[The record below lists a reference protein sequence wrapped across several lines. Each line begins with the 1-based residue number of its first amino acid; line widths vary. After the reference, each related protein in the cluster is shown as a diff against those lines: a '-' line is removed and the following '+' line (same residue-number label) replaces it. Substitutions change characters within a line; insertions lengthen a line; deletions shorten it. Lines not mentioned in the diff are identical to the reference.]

1 METQSTLPPTLE
13 WLRWNCRRMF
23 LRAMVIDLKIGVND
37 DERKVAQR
45 VQFDIDVYVP
55 LTKSAPQAD
64 RVEEI
69 VEYNVMRRAVRA
81 ATAGDHVELQET
93 VCDDI
98 LARLLSENDVV
109 AARVQMQK
117 LRIYRECDGVGVE
130 AFRAKSVVMTT

>member
-1 METQSTLPPTLE
+1 MEARSTLLPTVE

-55 LTKSAPQAD
+55 LTKSAPKGD

-69 VEYNVMRRAVRA
+69 VEYNIMRRAVRD

-98 LARLLSENDVV
+98 LSRLLMAQDVV

-130 AFRAKSVVMTT
+130 AFRAKPGVMTI